1 MERSQRNDLVGI
13 LLEGGAILL
22 VRGGI
27 FFLFSIWTI
36 VDRSSK
42 YEHFV
47 PFKHPYSTR
56 SLDEIFASKLMKFTG
71 IRSPS

>member
-1 MERSQRNDLVGI
+1 MKRSQRNDLVGI

-27 FFLFSIWTI
+27 FFLFSIWMI

-42 YEHFV
+42 YAHFV
-47 PFKHPYSTR
+47 PFKHPYSAP
-56 SLDEIFASKLMKFTG
+56 SLDLLG
-71 IRSPS
+71 R